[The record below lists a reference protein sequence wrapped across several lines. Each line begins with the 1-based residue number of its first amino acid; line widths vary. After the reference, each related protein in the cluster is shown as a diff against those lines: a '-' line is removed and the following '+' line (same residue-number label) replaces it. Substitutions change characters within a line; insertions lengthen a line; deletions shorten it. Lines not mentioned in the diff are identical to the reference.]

1 MEHAGA
7 EAAGLAAPEVWREK
21 GGADMPVTFREE
33 NRRLTA
39 AVSGELDHHRA
50 REVMEELDRRIDA
63 ALPRELTLDLA
74 GLTFTDS
81 SGIAVLLRAWKRM
94 SQVQGAMRV
103 VNVPPQADKVFRA
116 AGLQRIIRFEP
127 GEGQGARPIPQG

>member
-1 MEHAGA
+1 
-7 EAAGLAAPEVWREK
+7 
-21 GGADMPVTFREE
+21 MPVTFREE

-127 GEGQGARPIPQG
+127 GEGRGARPIPQG